1 MKSRTVL
8 LGLGLVGAMMIA
20 SRAQAQGPRTVK
32 VAVALVDSLSAPGLK
47 AEVLRFSDPAKP
59 DVILLRSGVA
69 GPADLAAAIL
79 SYRRSAASTPSRP
92 GLVGRLTIA
101 AHTADSPA
109 ANGLRVRAAEMLA
122 TVRRQPL
129 GRVGNYGRGRWST
142 FEIRIDG

>member
-8 LGLGLVGAMMIA
+8 LGLGLVGAMMVA
-20 SRAQAQGPRTVK
+20 SRAQAQGPRTAQ
-32 VAVALVDSLSAPGLK
+32 VAVALVDTLSAPGLK

-59 DVILLRSGVA
+59 DVILLRSGA
-69 GPADLAAAIL
+69 SGPADLAAAIA
-79 SYRRSAASTPSRP
+79 SYRTSAAHLPSRP
-92 GLVGRLTIA
+92 GLVGRISIT
-101 AHTADSPA
+101 AHNAESPA
-109 ANGLRVRAAEMLA
+109 TNGLRLRAAEMLA